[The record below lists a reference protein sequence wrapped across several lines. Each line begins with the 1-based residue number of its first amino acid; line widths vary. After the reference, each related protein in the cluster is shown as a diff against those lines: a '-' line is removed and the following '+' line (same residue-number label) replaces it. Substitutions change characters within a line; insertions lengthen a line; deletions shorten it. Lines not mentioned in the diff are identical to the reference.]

1 MLLLRT
7 LHCNNSKKIR
17 FIAESL
23 ELEGVTH
30 IYIYTQ
36 VESGPKELI
45 FIYVGSAVAAV
56 QRNSCHTA
64 GVLNT
69 GDAGGC
75 GGN

>member
-23 ELEGVTH
+23 NSEVLRT
-30 IYIYTQ
+30 YMYTQ
-36 VESGPKELI
+36 VESEPEELI
-45 FIYVGSAVAAV
+45 FIYVGSAV
-56 QRNSCHTA
+56 QRSSCHTA

-69 GDAGGC
+69 GDAGGS
-75 GGN
+75 GGI

>member
-17 FIAESL
+17 FIAEALKSKVL
-23 ELEGVTH
+23 R

-36 VESGPKELI
+36 VESGLEELI

-64 GVLNT
+64 GVFNT
-69 GDAGGC
+69 GDAGGS
-75 GGN
+75 GGI